1 MNENQIL
8 LYLRWYVIPLASF
21 IFVLT
26 VTENLYSFLLIF
38 GIFIIIYGILAYKY
52 RNLNFLSIIFLLWS
66 ISLASFFWYNYKFYY
81 HNVYKPIFVKKT
93 FYIDDTYKLGQY
105 ILKDD
110 FGWHFIWKNMAI
122 WYKIGEQLKIYGFLV
137 PTSGTRQSWT
147 KHFLSDNLSINNFL
161 QIGTFNYDKFLKMKQ
176 INGTIYVKAEYS
188 KNKIQTSF
196 FGTNKQ
202 FIIDKIRQLYINY
215 PDKYK
220 ALVGGLLI
228 GDKSLLDKKT
238 YNEFIHSGLVH
249 IIVVSWGNMMFFMI
263 FLSLGLFFIPFY
275 PRLVIIWIFLVIYA
289 LSCWADSSVIRAL
302 IMWILWLIALFF
314 GQMVSTQRLL
324 WLAFMIM
331 LLYNPYFLVYD
342 LWFILSFLAILWI
355 LTFNKFQFKIWND
368 QYLPWILAY
377 KTTFKEFKKAISS
390 RKDNLK
396 YQLIVSSMKFWNN
409 YMLPTFWASLFTAPA
424 ILFFTKQVN
433 ILAFWASLA
442 VIMLVPIIMFVNFIA
457 LVMIS
462 LNIPGYDLLVQAN
475 KPLLDWVFFMS
486 SVFSHNFSYFI
497 KI

>member
-1 MNENQIL
+1 
-8 LYLRWYVIPLASF
+8 
-21 IFVLT
+21 
-26 VTENLYSFLLIF
+26 
-38 GIFIIIYGILAYKY
+38 
-52 RNLNFLSIIFLLWS
+52 
-66 ISLASFFWYNYKFYY
+66 
-81 HNVYKPIFVKKT
+81 
-93 FYIDDTYKLGQY
+93 
-105 ILKDD
+105 
-110 FGWHFIWKNMAI
+110 
-122 WYKIGEQLKIYGFLV
+122 
-137 PTSGTRQSWT
+137 
-147 KHFLSDNLSINNFL
+147 
-161 QIGTFNYDKFLKMKQ
+161 
-176 INGTIYVKAEYS
+176 
-188 KNKIQTSF
+188 
-196 FGTNKQ
+196 
-202 FIIDKIRQLYINY
+202 
-215 PDKYK
+215 
-220 ALVGGLLI
+220 
-228 GDKSLLDKKT
+228 LDKKT
-238 YNEFIHSGLVH
+238 YDEFIHSGLVH
-249 IIVVSWGNMMFFMI
+249 IIVVSWWNMMFFMI
-263 FLSLGLFFIPFY
+263 FLSLVLFFIPFY

-396 YQLIVSSMKFWNN
+396 YQIIVSSMKFWNN